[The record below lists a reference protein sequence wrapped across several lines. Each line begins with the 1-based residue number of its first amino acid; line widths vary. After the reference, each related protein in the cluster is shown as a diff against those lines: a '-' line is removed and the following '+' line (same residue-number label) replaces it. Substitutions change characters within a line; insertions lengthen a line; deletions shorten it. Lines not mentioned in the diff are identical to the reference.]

1 MPRNKIEELIDKI
14 LEDPNLS
21 TEDRKHY
28 MNQRFALAIQK
39 LRVERAR
46 IKKETP
52 VKPDKQ
58 SRKLARGP
66 ILPIDETP
74 MGQKVEGALE
84 EWRVRDEQEKTIVP
98 EELPP
103 G

>member
-28 MNQRFALAIQK
+28 MGQRFALAIQK

-46 IKKETP
+46 IKKATP
-52 VKPDKQ
+52 VKADKQ
-58 SRKLARGP
+58 SRKMARGP
-66 ILPIDETP
+66 IPPIDETP

-84 EWRVRDEQEKTIVP
+84 EWRVNKEQESGQEPEKTSP
-98 EELPP
+98 E
-103 G
+103 